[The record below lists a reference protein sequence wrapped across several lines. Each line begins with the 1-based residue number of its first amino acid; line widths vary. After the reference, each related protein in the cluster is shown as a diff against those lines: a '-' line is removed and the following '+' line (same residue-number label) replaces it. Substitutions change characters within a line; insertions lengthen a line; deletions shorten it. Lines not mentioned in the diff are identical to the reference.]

1 MPDALDIDLL
11 QSAADAIQA
20 RDAAYSVALA
30 SYGQALDAFTA
41 SLIDLV
47 KLQATLE
54 AIAES
59 EQALQWALKL
69 RKAMDEAQLER
80 INGKATYEQIVRFI
94 LTQMIPILQR
104 HDAELTALRAREV
117 GQ

>member
-41 SLIDLV
+41 SLIDLI

-80 INGKATYEQIVRFI
+80 INGKATYVRFI

>member
-11 QSAADAIQA
+11 QSAADAILA
-20 RDAAYSVALA
+20 RDAAYSRALA
-30 SYGQALDAFTA
+30 SYGDALDAFTA
-41 SLIDLV
+41 SLITLV
-47 KLQATLE
+47 KLE
-54 AIAES
+54 ASPDAVAQS
-59 EQALQWALKL
+59 EQALHFALTL

-104 HDAELTALRAREV
+104 HDEEIRALQQREL
-117 GQ
+117 GG